1 MSKNIH
7 IKKFSSISMV
17 FAGIFI
23 AVFSFVSYFGFHYFE
38 KVTTITEQCII
49 SEEAAR
55 KMQQGSDILTEQV
68 RLYVMTGQEK
78 YLNGYFEEANVTKHR
93 ENAIEVLHQ
102 NFENIEQ
109 LKDIEEAMEESNYLM
124 TKELYAMKLTAIALK
139 VENIPAGLINVTI
152 DENDLSLSDSQMIDK
167 AQKLVS
173 DDEYQLVKEQISSN
187 VNSCLE
193 QLLTIAKNKQ
203 NNTID
208 IFKDIYVKQAIAQFI
223 LLLFFI
229 FENYIVHKSVITPL
243 NIYNSSMKNNTIVPE
258 IGAIELQS
266 LAKTYNRVYKENKTN
281 QELLHHEAEHDSLSN
296 LLNRS
301 MFNKILLT
309 YQKGTTPFA
318 LMLLDVDYF
327 KNFNDEFGHV
337 MGDKIIQ
344 KVAEKLN
351 EVFNETKF
359 IFRIG
364 GDEFAI
370 IIPNVTDNDC
380 GYISEK
386 LNKLKQK
393 LLNTDGNL
401 PKVSMSIG
409 ITFKENNE
417 NEDEMFQNAD
427 KALYYVKAHGKS
439 NYMFFENIKK

>member
-7 IKKFSSISMV
+7 IKKFNFINMI
-17 FAGIFI
+17 FAGIFV

-93 ENAIEVLHQ
+93 ENALLVLRH
-102 NFENIEQ
+102 NFENIDQ
-109 LKDIEEAMEESNYLM
+109 LKDIEEAMEESNHLM
-124 TKELYAMKLTAIALK
+124 IKELYAIKLTAIALN
-139 VENIPAGLINVTI
+139 VENTPANLANVII
-152 DENDLSLSDSQMIDK
+152 DENDLALSATQKISK

-173 DDEYQLVKEQISSN
+173 DNEYQLVKEQISSN

-193 QLLTIAKNKQ
+193 QLLAMAKSKQ
-203 NNTID
+203 NDTID
-208 IFKDIYVKQAIAQFI
+208 IFKGLYTKQAIAQFV

-229 FENYIVHKSVITPL
+229 FENFVIHKLVINPL
-243 NIYNSSMKNNTIVPE
+243 NIYNENMKNDNVVPE

-266 LAKTYNRVYKENKTN
+266 LAKTYNRVYKENLTN
-281 QELLHHEAEHDSLSN
+281 QELLHHEAEHDALSK

-301 MFNKILLT
+301 MFNKILLN
-309 YQKGTTPFA
+309 YQKGATPFA

-344 KVAEKLN
+344 KVAEKLS
-351 EVFNETKF
+351 EVFNETKL

-370 IIPNVTDNDC
+370 IIPNVTNDDC

-393 LLNTDGNL
+393 LLSTDGNL
-401 PKVSMSIG
+401 LKVSMSIG
-409 ITFKENNE
+409 ITFKEDNT

-427 KALYYVKAHGKS
+427 RALYYVKAHGKS
-439 NYMFFENIKK
+439 NYMFFENLK

>member
-7 IKKFSSISMV
+7 IKKFNFINMI
-17 FAGIFI
+17 FAGIFV

-93 ENAIEVLHQ
+93 ENALLVLRQ
-102 NFENIEQ
+102 NFENIDQ
-109 LKDIEEAMEESNYLM
+109 LKDIEEAMEESNHLM
-124 TKELYAMKLTAIALK
+124 IKELYAMKLTAIALN
-139 VENIPAGLINVTI
+139 VENTPANLANVII
-152 DENDLSLSDSQMIDK
+152 DENDLALSATQKISK

-173 DDEYQLVKEQISSN
+173 DNEYQLVKEQISSN

-193 QLLTIAKNKQ
+193 QLLTMTKSKQ
-203 NNTID
+203 NDTID
-208 IFKDIYVKQAIAQFI
+208 IFKDLYTKQAIAQFF

-229 FENYIVHKSVITPL
+229 FENFVIHKLVINPL
-243 NIYNSSMKNNTIVPE
+243 NIYNENMKNDNIVPE

-266 LAKTYNRVYKENKTN
+266 LAKTYNRVYKENLTN
-281 QELLHHEAEHDSLSN
+281 QELLHHEAEHDALSK

-301 MFNKILLT
+301 MFNKILLN
-309 YQKGTTPFA
+309 YQKGATPFA

-344 KVAEKLN
+344 KVAEKLC
-351 EVFNETKF
+351 EVFNETKL

-370 IIPNVTDNDC
+370 IIPNVTNDDC

-393 LLNTDGNL
+393 LLSTDGNL
-401 PKVSMSIG
+401 LKVSMSIG
-409 ITFKENNE
+409 ITFKEDNT

-427 KALYYVKAHGKS
+427 RALYYVKAHGKS
-439 NYMFFENIKK
+439 NYMFFENLK

>member
-17 FAGIFI
+17 FAGIFVAI
-23 AVFSFVSYFGFHYFE
+23 FSFVSYFGFHYFE

-78 YLNGYFEEANVTKHR
+78 YLNGYFTEANVTKHR

-109 LKDIEEAMEESNYLM
+109 LKNIDEAMEKSNHLM
-124 TKELYAMKLTAIALK
+124 TTELYAMKLTAIALN
-139 VENIPAGLINVTI
+139 VENIPLDLMNITI
-152 DENDLSLSDSQMIDK
+152 DESDLSLEANQMINK
-167 AQKLVS
+167 AQILVS
-173 DDEYQLVKEQISSN
+173 NTEYQIVKEQISSN

-193 QLLTIAKNKQ
+193 QLLAITKNKQ
-203 NNTID
+203 NNTIN
-208 IFKDIYVKQAIAQFI
+208 IFEDVYTKQAIAQFI

-229 FENYIVHKSVITPL
+229 FENYVVHKSIITPL
-243 NIYNSSMKNNTIVPE
+243 NIYNSSMKNDTIVPE
-258 IGAIELQS
+258 IGAIELQL

-281 QELLHHEAEHDSLSN
+281 QELLHHEAEHDSLSK

-301 MFNKILLT
+301 MFNKTLLA
-309 YQKGTTPFA
+309 YQKKNTSFA
-318 LMLLDVDYF
+318 LMLIDVDCF
-327 KNFNDEFGHV
+327 KKYNDEFGHAL
-337 MGDKIIQ
+337 GDKIIQ
-344 KVAEKLN
+344 KVAEKLS
-351 EVFNETKF
+351 EVFNETKY

-370 IIPNVTDNDC
+370 IIPNVTSNDKA
-380 GYISEK
+380 YISKK
-386 LNKLKQK
+386 LDKLKQK
-393 LLNTDGNL
+393 LLSNDDAL
-401 PKVSMSIG
+401 PKVFISIG
-409 ITFKENNE
+409 ITFNTND
-417 NEDEMFQNAD
+417 DEIFQNAD

>member
-17 FAGIFI
+17 FAGIFVAI
-23 AVFSFVSYFGFHYFE
+23 FSFVSYFGFHYFE

-78 YLNGYFEEANVTKHR
+78 YLNGYFTEANVSKHR

-109 LKDIEEAMEESNYLM
+109 LKNIDEAMEKSNHLM
-124 TKELYAMKLTAIALK
+124 TTELYAMKLTAIALN
-139 VENIPAGLINVTI
+139 VENIPLDLMNITI
-152 DENDLSLSDSQMIDK
+152 TESDLSLEANQMINK
-167 AQKLVS
+167 AQSLVS
-173 DDEYQLVKEQISSN
+173 NTEYQIAKEQISSN

-193 QLLTIAKNKQ
+193 QLLTITKNKQ
-203 NNTID
+203 NNTIN
-208 IFKDIYVKQAIAQFI
+208 IFEDVYTKQAIAQFI

-229 FENYIVHKSVITPL
+229 FENYVVHKSIITPL
-243 NIYNSSMKNNTIVPE
+243 NIYNSSMKNDTIVPE
-258 IGAIELQS
+258 IGAIELQL
-266 LAKTYNRVYKENKTN
+266 LAKTYNRVYKENKAN
-281 QELLHHEAEHDSLSN
+281 QELLHHEAEHDSLSK

-301 MFNKILLT
+301 MFNKTLLA
-309 YQKGTTPFA
+309 YQKKNTPFA
-318 LMLLDVDYF
+318 LMLIDVDCF
-327 KNFNDEFGHV
+327 KKYNDEFGHAL
-337 MGDKIIQ
+337 GDKIIQ
-344 KVAEKLN
+344 KVAEKLS
-351 EVFNETKF
+351 EVFNETKY

-370 IIPNVTDNDC
+370 IIPNVTSNDKA
-380 GYISEK
+380 YISKK
-386 LNKLKQK
+386 LDKLKQK
-393 LLNTDGNL
+393 LLGNDDAL
-401 PKVSMSIG
+401 PKVFISIG
-409 ITFKENNE
+409 ITFNTND
-417 NEDEMFQNAD
+417 DEIFQNAD

>member
-7 IKKFSSISMV
+7 IKKFNFINMI
-17 FAGIFI
+17 FAGIFV

-68 RLYVMTGQEK
+68 RLYVMTSQEK

-93 ENAIEVLHQ
+93 ENALWALRQ
-102 NFENIEQ
+102 NFENIDQ
-109 LKDIEEAMEESNYLM
+109 LKDIEEAMEESNHLM
-124 TKELYAMKLTAIALK
+124 IKELYAMKLTAIALN
-139 VENIPAGLINVTI
+139 VENTPADLANVII
-152 DENDLSLSDSQMIDK
+152 DENDLALSAAQKISK

-173 DDEYQLVKEQISSN
+173 DNEYQLVKEQISSN

-193 QLLTIAKNKQ
+193 QLLAMTKSKQ
-203 NNTID
+203 NDTID
-208 IFKDIYVKQAIAQFI
+208 IFKGLYTKQAIAQFV

-229 FENYIVHKSVITPL
+229 FENFVIHKLVINPL
-243 NIYNSSMKNNTIVPE
+243 NIYNENMKNDNVVPE

-266 LAKTYNRVYKENKTN
+266 LAKTYNRVYKENLTN
-281 QELLHHEAEHDSLSN
+281 QELLHHEAEHDALSK

-301 MFNKILLT
+301 MFNKILLN

-344 KVAEKLN
+344 KVAEKLS
-351 EVFNETKF
+351 EVFNETKL

-370 IIPNVTDNDC
+370 IIPNVTNDDC

-393 LLNTDGNL
+393 LLSTDGNL

-409 ITFKENNE
+409 ITFKEDNT
-417 NEDEMFQNAD
+417 NEDEKFQNAD
-427 KALYYVKAHGKS
+427 RALYYVKAHGKS
-439 NYMFFENIKK
+439 NYMFFENLK

>member
-7 IKKFSSISMV
+7 IKKFNFINMI
-17 FAGIFI
+17 FAGIFV
-23 AVFSFVSYFGFHYFE
+23 AVFSVASYFGFHYFE

-78 YLNGYFEEANVTKHR
+78 YLNGYFEEANITKHR
-93 ENAIEVLHQ
+93 ENALLVLRQ
-102 NFENIEQ
+102 NFENIDQ
-109 LKDIEEAMEESNYLM
+109 LKDIEEAMEESNHLM
-124 TKELYAMKLTAIALK
+124 IKKLYAMKLTAIALN
-139 VENIPAGLINVTI
+139 VENTPADLANVII
-152 DENDLSLSDSQMIDK
+152 DENDLALSAAQKISK

-173 DDEYQLVKEQISSN
+173 DNEYQLVKEQISSN

-193 QLLTIAKNKQ
+193 QLLAMAKSKQ
-203 NNTID
+203 NDTID
-208 IFKDIYVKQAIAQFI
+208 IFKGLYTKQAIAQFV

-229 FENYIVHKSVITPL
+229 FENFVIHKLVINPL
-243 NIYNSSMKNNTIVPE
+243 NIYNENMKNDNVVPE

-266 LAKTYNRVYKENKTN
+266 LAKTYNRVYKENLTN
-281 QELLHHEAEHDSLSN
+281 QELLHHEAEHDALSK

-301 MFNKILLT
+301 MFNKILLN

-344 KVAEKLN
+344 KVAEKLS
-351 EVFNETKF
+351 EVFNETKL

-370 IIPNVTDNDC
+370 IIPNVTNDDC

-393 LLNTDGNL
+393 LLSTDGNL
-401 PKVSMSIG
+401 LKVSMSIG
-409 ITFKENNE
+409 ITFKEDNT

-427 KALYYVKAHGKS
+427 RALYYVKAHGKS
-439 NYMFFENIKK
+439 NYMFFENLK

>member
-7 IKKFSSISMV
+7 IKKFNFINMI
-17 FAGIFI
+17 FAGIFV

-93 ENAIEVLHQ
+93 ENALLVLRQ
-102 NFENIEQ
+102 NFENIDQ
-109 LKDIEEAMEESNYLM
+109 LKDIEEAMEESNHLM
-124 TKELYAMKLTAIALK
+124 IKELYAMKLTAIALN
-139 VENIPAGLINVTI
+139 VENTPADLANVII
-152 DENDLSLSDSQMIDK
+152 DENDLALSATQKISK

-173 DDEYQLVKEQISSN
+173 DNEYQLVKEQISSN

-193 QLLTIAKNKQ
+193 QLLAMAKSKQ
-203 NNTID
+203 NDTID
-208 IFKDIYVKQAIAQFI
+208 IFKGLYTKQAIAQFV

-229 FENYIVHKSVITPL
+229 FENFVIHKLVINPL
-243 NIYNSSMKNNTIVPE
+243 NIYNENMKNDNIVPE

-266 LAKTYNRVYKENKTN
+266 LAKTYNRVYKENLTN
-281 QELLHHEAEHDSLSN
+281 QELLHHEAEHDALSK

-301 MFNKILLT
+301 MFNKILLN
-309 YQKGTTPFA
+309 YQKGATPFA

-344 KVAEKLN
+344 KVAENLS
-351 EVFNETKF
+351 EVFNETKL

-370 IIPNVTDNDC
+370 IIPNVTNDDC

-393 LLNTDGNL
+393 LLSTDGNL
-401 PKVSMSIG
+401 LKVSMSIG
-409 ITFKENNE
+409 ITFKEDNT

-427 KALYYVKAHGKS
+427 RALYYVKAHGKS
-439 NYMFFENIKK
+439 NYMFFENLK

>member
-7 IKKFSSISMV
+7 IKKYSSISMIV
-17 FAGIFI
+17 AGIFV

-93 ENAIEVLHQ
+93 ENALLVLRQ
-102 NFENIEQ
+102 NFENIDQ
-109 LKDIEEAMEESNYLM
+109 LKDIEEAMEESNHLM
-124 TKELYAMKLTAIALK
+124 IKELYAMKLTAIALN
-139 VENIPAGLINVTI
+139 VENTPADLANVII
-152 DENDLSLSDSQMIDK
+152 DENDLALSAAQKISK

-173 DDEYQLVKEQISSN
+173 DNEYQLVKEQISSN

-193 QLLTIAKNKQ
+193 QLLAMAKSKQ
-203 NNTID
+203 NDTID
-208 IFKDIYVKQAIAQFI
+208 IFKGLYTKQAIAQFV

-229 FENYIVHKSVITPL
+229 FENFVIHKLVINPL
-243 NIYNSSMKNNTIVPE
+243 NIYNENMKNDNVVPE

-266 LAKTYNRVYKENKTN
+266 LAKTYNRVYKENLTN
-281 QELLHHEAEHDSLSN
+281 QELLHHEAEHDALSK

-301 MFNKILLT
+301 MFNKILLN
-309 YQKGTTPFA
+309 YQKGATPFA

-344 KVAEKLN
+344 KVAEKLS
-351 EVFNETKF
+351 EVFNETKL

-370 IIPNVTDNDC
+370 IIPNVTNDDC

-393 LLNTDGNL
+393 LLSTDGNL
-401 PKVSMSIG
+401 LKVSMSIG
-409 ITFKENNE
+409 ITFKEDNT

-427 KALYYVKAHGKS
+427 RALYYVKAHGKS
-439 NYMFFENIKK
+439 NYMFFENLK

>member
-7 IKKFSSISMV
+7 IKKFNFINMI
-17 FAGIFI
+17 FAGIFV

-93 ENAIEVLHQ
+93 ENALLVLRQ
-102 NFENIEQ
+102 NFENIDQ
-109 LKDIEEAMEESNYLM
+109 LKDIEEAMEESNHLM
-124 TKELYAMKLTAIALK
+124 IKELYAMKLTAIALN
-139 VENIPAGLINVTI
+139 VENTPANLANVII
-152 DENDLSLSDSQMIDK
+152 DENDLALSATQKISK

-173 DDEYQLVKEQISSN
+173 DNEYQLVKEQISSN

-193 QLLTIAKNKQ
+193 QLLTMTKSKQ
-203 NNTID
+203 NDTID
-208 IFKDIYVKQAIAQFI
+208 IFKDLYTKQAIAQFF

-229 FENYIVHKSVITPL
+229 FENFVIHKLVINPL
-243 NIYNSSMKNNTIVPE
+243 NIYNENMKNDNIVPE

-266 LAKTYNRVYKENKTN
+266 LAKTYNRVYKENLTN
-281 QELLHHEAEHDSLSN
+281 QELLHHEAEHDALSK

-301 MFNKILLT
+301 MFNKILLN
-309 YQKGTTPFA
+309 YQKGATPFA

-344 KVAEKLN
+344 KVAENLS
-351 EVFNETKF
+351 EVFNETKL

-370 IIPNVTDNDC
+370 IIPNVTNDDC

-393 LLNTDGNL
+393 LLSTDGNL
-401 PKVSMSIG
+401 LKVSMSIG
-409 ITFKENNE
+409 ITFKEDNT

-427 KALYYVKAHGKS
+427 RALYYVKAHGKS
-439 NYMFFENIKK
+439 NYMFFENLK

>member
-7 IKKFSSISMV
+7 IKKFNFINMI
-17 FAGIFI
+17 FAGIFV
-23 AVFSFVSYFGFHYFE
+23 AVFSVASYFGFHYFE

-78 YLNGYFEEANVTKHR
+78 YLNGYFEEANITKHR
-93 ENAIEVLHQ
+93 ENALLVLRQ
-102 NFENIEQ
+102 NFENIDQ
-109 LKDIEEAMEESNYLM
+109 LKDIEEAMEESNHLM
-124 TKELYAMKLTAIALK
+124 IKELYAMKLTAIALN
-139 VENIPAGLINVTI
+139 VENTPADLANVII
-152 DENDLSLSDSQMIDK
+152 DENDLALSAAQKISK

-173 DDEYQLVKEQISSN
+173 DNEYQLVKEQISSN

-193 QLLTIAKNKQ
+193 QLLAMAKSKQ
-203 NNTID
+203 NDTID
-208 IFKDIYVKQAIAQFI
+208 IFKGLYTKQAIAQFV

-229 FENYIVHKSVITPL
+229 FENFVIHKLVINPL
-243 NIYNSSMKNNTIVPE
+243 NIYNENMKNDNVVPE

-266 LAKTYNRVYKENKTN
+266 LAKTYNRVYKENLTN
-281 QELLHHEAEHDSLSN
+281 QELLHHEAEHDALSK

-301 MFNKILLT
+301 MFNKILLN

-344 KVAEKLN
+344 KVAEKLS
-351 EVFNETKF
+351 EVFNETKL

-370 IIPNVTDNDC
+370 IIPNVTNDDC

-393 LLNTDGNL
+393 LLSTDGNL

-409 ITFKENNE
+409 ITFKEDNT
-417 NEDEMFQNAD
+417 NEDEKFQNAD
-427 KALYYVKAHGKS
+427 RALYYVKAHGKS
-439 NYMFFENIKK
+439 NYMFFENLK

>member
-7 IKKFSSISMV
+7 IKKFNFINMI
-17 FAGIFI
+17 FAGIFV

-93 ENAIEVLHQ
+93 ENALLVLRQ
-102 NFENIEQ
+102 NFENIDQ
-109 LKDIEEAMEESNYLM
+109 LKDIEEAMEESNHLM
-124 TKELYAMKLTAIALK
+124 IKELYAMKLTAIALN
-139 VENIPAGLINVTI
+139 VENTPADLANVII
-152 DENDLSLSDSQMIDK
+152 DENDLALSAAQKISK

-173 DDEYQLVKEQISSN
+173 DNEYQLVKEQISSN

-193 QLLTIAKNKQ
+193 QLLAMAKSKQ
-203 NNTID
+203 NDTID
-208 IFKDIYVKQAIAQFI
+208 IFKGLYTKQAIAQFV

-229 FENYIVHKSVITPL
+229 FENFVIHKLVINPL
-243 NIYNSSMKNNTIVPE
+243 NIYNENMKNDNVVPE

-266 LAKTYNRVYKENKTN
+266 LAKTYNRVYKENLTN
-281 QELLHHEAEHDSLSN
+281 QELLHHEAEHDALSK

-301 MFNKILLT
+301 MFNKILLN
-309 YQKGTTPFA
+309 YQKGATPFA

-344 KVAEKLN
+344 KVAEKIS
-351 EVFNETKF
+351 EVFNETKL

-370 IIPNVTDNDC
+370 IIPNVTNDDC

-393 LLNTDGNL
+393 LLSTDGNL
-401 PKVSMSIG
+401 LKVSMSIG
-409 ITFKENNE
+409 ITFKEDNT

-427 KALYYVKAHGKS
+427 RALYYVKAHGKS
-439 NYMFFENIKK
+439 NYMFFENLK

>member
-7 IKKFSSISMV
+7 IKKFNFINMI
-17 FAGIFI
+17 FAGIFV

-93 ENAIEVLHQ
+93 ENALLVLRQ
-102 NFENIEQ
+102 NFENIDQ
-109 LKDIEEAMEESNYLM
+109 LKDIEEAMEESNHLM
-124 TKELYAMKLTAIALK
+124 IKELYAMKLTAIALN
-139 VENIPAGLINVTI
+139 VENTPANLANVII
-152 DENDLSLSDSQMIDK
+152 DENDLALSAAQKISK

-173 DDEYQLVKEQISSN
+173 DNEYQLVKEQISSN

-193 QLLTIAKNKQ
+193 QLLAMAKSKQ

-208 IFKDIYVKQAIAQFI
+208 IFKDLYTKQAIAQFF

-229 FENYIVHKSVITPL
+229 FENFVIHKLVINPL
-243 NIYNSSMKNNTIVPE
+243 NIYNENMKNDNVVPE

-266 LAKTYNRVYKENKTN
+266 LAKTYNRVYKENLTN
-281 QELLHHEAEHDSLSN
+281 QELLHHEAEHDALSK

-301 MFNKILLT
+301 MFNKILLN
-309 YQKGTTPFA
+309 YQKGATPFA

-344 KVAEKLN
+344 KVAEKLS
-351 EVFNETKF
+351 EVFNETKL

-370 IIPNVTDNDC
+370 IIPNVTNDDC

-393 LLNTDGNL
+393 LLSTDGNL
-401 PKVSMSIG
+401 LKVSMSIG
-409 ITFKENNE
+409 ITFKEDNT

-427 KALYYVKAHGKS
+427 RALYYVKAHGKS
-439 NYMFFENIKK
+439 NYMFFENLK

>member
-7 IKKFSSISMV
+7 IKKFNFINMI
-17 FAGIFI
+17 FAGIFV

-93 ENAIEVLHQ
+93 ENALLALRQ
-102 NFENIEQ
+102 NFENIDQ
-109 LKDIEEAMEESNYLM
+109 LKDIEEAMEESNHLM
-124 TKELYAMKLTAIALK
+124 IKELYAMKLTAIALN
-139 VENIPAGLINVTI
+139 VENTPADLANVII
-152 DENDLSLSDSQMIDK
+152 DENDLALSAAQKISK

-173 DDEYQLVKEQISSN
+173 DNEYQLVKEQISSN

-193 QLLTIAKNKQ
+193 QLLAMTKSKQ
-203 NNTID
+203 NDTID
-208 IFKDIYVKQAIAQFI
+208 IFKGLYTKQAIAQFV

-229 FENYIVHKSVITPL
+229 FENFVIHKLVINPL
-243 NIYNSSMKNNTIVPE
+243 NIYNENMKNDNVVPE

-266 LAKTYNRVYKENKTN
+266 LAKTYNRVYKENLTN
-281 QELLHHEAEHDSLSN
+281 QELLHHEAEHDALSK

-301 MFNKILLT
+301 MFNKILLN

-344 KVAEKLN
+344 KVAEKLS
-351 EVFNETKF
+351 EVFNETKL

-370 IIPNVTDNDC
+370 IIPNVTNDDC

-393 LLNTDGNL
+393 LLSTDGNL
-401 PKVSMSIG
+401 LKVSMSIG
-409 ITFKENNE
+409 ITFKEDNT

-427 KALYYVKAHGKS
+427 RALYYVKAHGKS
-439 NYMFFENIKK
+439 NYMFFENLK

>member
-7 IKKFSSISMV
+7 IKKFNFINMI
-17 FAGIFI
+17 FAGIFV

-78 YLNGYFEEANVTKHR
+78 YLNCYFEEANITKHR
-93 ENAIEVLHQ
+93 ENALLVLRQ
-102 NFENIEQ
+102 NFENIDQ
-109 LKDIEEAMEESNYLM
+109 LKNIEEAMEESNHLM
-124 TKELYAMKLTAIALK
+124 IKELYAMKLTAVALN
-139 VENIPAGLINVTI
+139 VENTPADLANVII
-152 DENDLSLSDSQMIDK
+152 DENDLALSAAQKISK

-173 DDEYQLVKEQISSN
+173 DNEYQLVKEQISSN

-193 QLLTIAKNKQ
+193 QLLAMAKSKQ

-208 IFKDIYVKQAIAQFI
+208 IFKDLYTKQAIAQFV

-229 FENYIVHKSVITPL
+229 FENFVIHKLVINPL
-243 NIYNSSMKNNTIVPE
+243 NIYNENMKNDNVVPE

-266 LAKTYNRVYKENKTN
+266 LAKTYNRVYKENLTN
-281 QELLHHEAEHDSLSN
+281 QELLHHEAEHDALSK

-301 MFNKILLT
+301 MFNKILLN
-309 YQKGTTPFA
+309 YQKGATPFA

-344 KVAEKLN
+344 KVAENLS
-351 EVFNETKF
+351 EVFNETKL

-370 IIPNVTDNDC
+370 IIPNVTNDDC

-393 LLNTDGNL
+393 LLSTDGNL
-401 PKVSMSIG
+401 LKVSMSIG
-409 ITFKENNE
+409 ITFKEDNT

-427 KALYYVKAHGKS
+427 RALYYVKAHGKS
-439 NYMFFENIKK
+439 NYMFFENLK

>member
-7 IKKFSSISMV
+7 IKKFNFINMI
-17 FAGIFI
+17 FAGIFV

-93 ENAIEVLHQ
+93 ENALLVLRQ
-102 NFENIEQ
+102 NFENIDQ
-109 LKDIEEAMEESNYLM
+109 LKDIEEAMEESNHLM
-124 TKELYAMKLTAIALK
+124 IKELYAMKLTAIALN
-139 VENIPAGLINVTI
+139 VENTPANLANVII
-152 DENDLSLSDSQMIDK
+152 DENDLALSATQKISK

-173 DDEYQLVKEQISSN
+173 DNEYQLVKEQISSN

-193 QLLTIAKNKQ
+193 QLLAMAKSKQ
-203 NNTID
+203 NDTID
-208 IFKDIYVKQAIAQFI
+208 IFKDLYTKQAIAQFF

-229 FENYIVHKSVITPL
+229 FENFVIHKLVINPL
-243 NIYNSSMKNNTIVPE
+243 NIYNENMKNDNIVPE

-266 LAKTYNRVYKENKTN
+266 LAKTYNRVYKENLTN
-281 QELLHHEAEHDSLSN
+281 QELLHHEAEHDALSK

-301 MFNKILLT
+301 MFNKILLN
-309 YQKGTTPFA
+309 YQKGATPFA

-344 KVAEKLN
+344 KVAEKLS
-351 EVFNETKF
+351 EVFNETKL

-370 IIPNVTDNDC
+370 IIPNVTNDDC

-393 LLNTDGNL
+393 LLSTDGNL
-401 PKVSMSIG
+401 LKVSMSIG
-409 ITFKENNE
+409 ITFKEDNT
-417 NEDEMFQNAD
+417 NEDEMFQNANR
-427 KALYYVKAHGKS
+427 ALYYVKAHGKS
-439 NYMFFENIKK
+439 NYMFFENLK

>member
-7 IKKFSSISMV
+7 IKKFSSISMI
-17 FAGIFI
+17 FAGIFV
-23 AVFSFVSYFGFHYFE
+23 ALFSLASYFGFHYFE

-55 KMQQGSDILTEQV
+55 EMQQGSDILTEQV
-68 RLYVMTGQEK
+68 RLYVMTGQDK
-78 YLNGYFEEANVTKHR
+78 YLNGYFTEANVTKHR
-93 ENAIEVLHQ
+93 ENAILVLRQ
-102 NFENIEQ
+102 NFEDIEQ
-109 LKDIEEAMEESNYLM
+109 LKDIEEAMNESNYLM
-124 TKELYAMKLTAIALK
+124 SKELYAMKLTATALNAK
-139 VENIPAGLINVTI
+139 EIPHDLRNVVI
-152 DENDLSLSDSQMIDK
+152 EESDLSLSAEQMIYK

-173 DDEYQLVKEQISSN
+173 DDDYQLVKEQISSN

-193 QLLTIAKNKQ
+193 QLLTLAKDKQ
-203 NNTID
+203 NNTIS
-208 IFKDIYVKQAIAQFI
+208 IFKDLYIKQAIAQFI

-229 FENYIVHKSVITPL
+229 FENYVVRKAIINPL
-243 NIYNSSMKNNTIVPE
+243 NVYNSNMKTDNIVPE

-281 QELLHHEAEHDSLSN
+281 QALLHHEAEHDSLSK

-301 MFNKILLT
+301 MFNKTLLT
-309 YQKGTTPFA
+309 YQNGNTPFV
-318 LMLLDVDYF
+318 LMLMDVDYF
-327 KNFNDEFGHV
+327 KNYNDEYGHV

-344 KVAEKLN
+344 KVAEKLSD
-351 EVFNETKF
+351 VFSETKF

-370 IIPNVTDNDC
+370 MILNVTNNDC

-393 LLNTDGNL
+393 LLSDDDAL
-401 PKVSMSIG
+401 PQVSMSIG
-409 ITFKENNE
+409 ITFKTNITNN
-417 NEDEMFQNAD
+417 DEIFQNAD
-427 KALYYVKAHGKS
+427 RALYYVKAHGKN
-439 NYMFFENIKK
+439 NYMFFENIK

>member
-7 IKKFSSISMV
+7 IKKFNFINMI
-17 FAGIFI
+17 FAGIFV

-68 RLYVMTGQEK
+68 RLYVMTGQGK

-93 ENAIEVLHQ
+93 ENALLVLRQ
-102 NFENIEQ
+102 NFENIDQ
-109 LKDIEEAMEESNYLM
+109 LKDIEEAMEESNHLM
-124 TKELYAMKLTAIALK
+124 IKELYAMKLTAIALN
-139 VENIPAGLINVTI
+139 VENTPANLANVII
-152 DENDLSLSDSQMIDK
+152 DENDLALSAAQKISK

-173 DDEYQLVKEQISSN
+173 DNEYQLVKEQISSN

-193 QLLTIAKNKQ
+193 QLLAMAKSKQ
-203 NNTID
+203 NDTID
-208 IFKDIYVKQAIAQFI
+208 IFKGLYTKQAIAQFV

-229 FENYIVHKSVITPL
+229 FENFVIHKLVINPL
-243 NIYNSSMKNNTIVPE
+243 NIYNENMKNDNVVPE

-266 LAKTYNRVYKENKTN
+266 LAKTYNRVYKENLTN
-281 QELLHHEAEHDSLSN
+281 QELLHHEAEHDALSK

-301 MFNKILLT
+301 MFNKILLN
-309 YQKGTTPFA
+309 YQKGATPFA

-344 KVAEKLN
+344 KVAEKLS
-351 EVFNETKF
+351 EVFNETKL

-370 IIPNVTDNDC
+370 IIPNVTNDDC

-393 LLNTDGNL
+393 LLSTDGNL
-401 PKVSMSIG
+401 LKVSVSIG
-409 ITFKENNE
+409 ITFKEDNT

-427 KALYYVKAHGKS
+427 RALYYVKAHGKS
-439 NYMFFENIKK
+439 NYMFFENLK